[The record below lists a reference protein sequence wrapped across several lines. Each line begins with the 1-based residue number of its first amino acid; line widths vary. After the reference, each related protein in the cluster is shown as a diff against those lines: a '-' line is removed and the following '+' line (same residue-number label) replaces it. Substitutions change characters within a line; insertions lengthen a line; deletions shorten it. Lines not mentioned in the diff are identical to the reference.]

1 MRVSLLSLLFSLSLH
16 AQGEVPVPLKPD
28 FSPTLGADARAK
40 IQLIYPGCWDGLLL
54 GTPPPRPAKSQRDQP
69 GATVE
74 VWGLALQES
83 PRQEVFRLFI
93 GDLRQRL
100 LRALAAP
107 PASNGQ
113 VDLAILAG
121 CVATH
126 GNAAGV
132 DMLMVQSLQE
142 RFNAF
147 PPPVLRR

>member
-1 MRVSLLSLLFSLSLH
+1 VK
-16 AQGEVPVPLKPD
+16 A
-28 FSPTLGADARAK
+28 
-40 IQLIYPGCWDGLLL
+40 
-54 GTPPPRPAKSQRDQP
+54 QRDQA

-74 VWGLALQES
+74 VWALALRES
-83 PRQEVFRLFI
+83 PRQEVFRLFL

-100 LRALAAP
+100 VRALAAP

-113 VDLAILAG
+113 VDLAILSG
-121 CVATH
+121 CVATQ

-147 PPPVLRR
+147 PPPMLRR